1 MKEELR
7 LKLEEA
13 KSKRKE
19 VNRFFKKMKQ
29 RPPKKLDDTFH
40 ELHEVTFD
48 KIDCLDCAN
57 CCKTTSP
64 IFYDKDVDRMA
75 SHFKMKSS
83 AFFATYL
90 KIDEDGD
97 QVLKSSPC
105 PFLQDDNKCEAY
117 DARPKACREYPHTN
131 RKRMHQILDL
141 TAKNTRI
148 CPAVA
153 QITSTMMAEGE

>member
-1 MKEELR
+1 MKEVLQKY
-7 LKLEEA
+7 LNTA

-19 VNRFFKKMKQ
+19 YNKYFRKLKQ
-29 RPPKKLDDTFH
+29 RPPKDLDQQFQQQH
-40 ELHEVTFD
+40 EEAFEE
-48 KIDCLDCAN
+48 INCLDCAN

-64 IFYDKDVDRMA
+64 IFYDKDVERMA
-75 SHFKMKSS
+75 AHFKMK
-83 AFFATYL
+83 AADFFEQYL

-105 PFLQDDNKCEAY
+105 PFLMEDNKCMAY
-117 DARPKACREYPHTN
+117 DSRPKACREYPHTN

-153 QITSTMMAEGE
+153 KMVEKMII